1 MVNMNMKF
9 LNRKVHRKRYLI
21 IRAVM
26 MLSTGV
32 LLTVKPAVALVISPM
47 DQPALTISDPQDVAL
62 IAMAYKAGRLVA
74 VGEHGVIVI
83 SEDKGVS
90 WHQAAS
96 PVSVTLTSVH
106 FVSSTEGFITGQFG
120 VVLRTQNSGQ
130 TWTRVLDGITAAH
143 LAVTAAAQM
152 VAAAPQDPTALAA
165 LAEAHRLVAQG
176 PDKPFFDSYFSD
188 AQNGFVIGAYN
199 LIYRTADGGRSWTAW
214 MSHTGNTK
222 RFHLYAIAADGGDI
236 YIAGEQGLVLRSID
250 GGQSFQQLSTPYAGS
265 FFSVATAPSGEVVI
279 AGLEGNAFRSVDQGV
294 SWQQINGLPPV
305 GIVSATF
312 GSDQKLWLANQAGQ
326 IFWSVDGGKTMSML
340 PPPPG
345 PQPASPTSILALP
358 STVQV
363 STFAGMEE
371 INYSDKKPINGP
383 SSHGS

>member
-1 MVNMNMKF
+1 
-9 LNRKVHRKRYLI
+9 
-21 IRAVM
+21 
-26 MLSTGV
+26 MLSAGI
-32 LLTVKPAVALVISPM
+32 LLTVKPAAALVISPM
-47 DQPALTISDPQDVAL
+47 DQPALAISDPQDVAL
-62 IAMAYKAGRLVA
+62 IAIAYEAGRLVA

-83 SEDKGVS
+83 SEDKGAS

-96 PVSVTLTSVH
+96 PVSVTLTSVY
-106 FVSSTEGFITGQFG
+106 FVNSTEGFVTGQFG
-120 VVLRTQNSGQ
+120 VVLRTQDGGR

-143 LAVTAAAQM
+143 LAVTAAAQL
-152 VAAAPQDPTALAA
+152 VAAAPKDPTALAA

-305 GIVSATF
+305 GIVSVTF

-326 IFWSVDGGKTMSML
+326 IFWSLDGGKTMSML

>member
-9 LNRKVHRKRYLI
+9 LARKIRPELGRI
-21 IRAVM
+21 FRAVI
-26 MLSTGV
+26 MLGAGI
-32 LLTVKPAVALVISPM
+32 LLTVKPAMALVISPM

-83 SEDKGVS
+83 SDDQGVS

-120 VVLRTQNSGQ
+120 VVLRTQDGGQ

-152 VAAAPQDPTALAA
+152 VAAAPTDPTALAA

-176 PDKPFFDSYFSD
+176 PDKPFFDSYFFD

-214 MSHTGNTK
+214 MSHTGNTR
-222 RFHLYAIAADGGDI
+222 RFHLYAMAADGRDI

-250 GGQSFQQLSTPYAGS
+250 GGQTFQQLSTPYAGS

-312 GSDQKLWLANQAGQ
+312 DSDQKLWLANQAGQ

-358 STVQV
+358 TTIQV

-371 INYSDKKPINGP
+371 INYSDKTPVNGP
-383 SSHGS
+383 PSHGS

>member
-120 VVLRTQNSGQ
+120 VVLRTQDGGQ

-143 LAVTAAAQM
+143 LAVTAAVQM

-199 LIYRTADGGRSWTAW
+199 LIYRTADGGRTWTAW

-312 GSDQKLWLANQAGQ
+312 DNEQKLWLANQAGQ
-326 IFWSVDGGKTMSML
+326 IFWSVDGGKRMSML

>member
-9 LNRKVHRKRYLI
+9 LNRKVHRKRYRI

-26 MLSTGV
+26 MLSAGI

-106 FVSSTEGFITGQFG
+106 FVSSTEGFVTGQFG
-120 VVLRTQNSGQ
+120 VVLRTQDGGQ
-130 TWTRVLDGITAAH
+130 TWTRVLDGNTAAH

-188 AQNGFVIGAYN
+188 AKNGFVIGAYN
-199 LIYRTADGGRSWTAW
+199 LLYRTADGGRTWTAW

-279 AGLEGNAFRSVDQGV
+279 AGLEGNAFRSIDQGV
-294 SWQQINGLPPV
+294 SWQQINDLPPV

-326 IFWSVDGGKTMSML
+326 IFWSVDGGKTMAML

-345 PQPASPTSILALP
+345 PQPPSPTSILAFA
-358 STVQV
+358 TTIQV

-371 INYSDKKPINGP
+371 INYSDKKPRNGP